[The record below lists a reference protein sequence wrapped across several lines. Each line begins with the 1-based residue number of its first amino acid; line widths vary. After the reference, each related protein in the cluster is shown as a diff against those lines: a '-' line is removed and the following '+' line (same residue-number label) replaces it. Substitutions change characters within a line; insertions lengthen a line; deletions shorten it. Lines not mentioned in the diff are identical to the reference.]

1 MIPLTPSASYLA
13 DGFVIISIS
22 CIAFAGINFKA
33 SVTSRFVGLLSI
45 NNVKLEFPLKLTF
58 PSISTLIEG
67 TFSNTST
74 ADSEAVVFKLLTSI
88 TFLSISYLT
97 KFLSLV
103 TSTSSSWLSMD
114 DKRILPKSK
123 LPFCGVILTES
134 MIFVSYPINENR
146 I

>member
-22 CIAFAGINFKA
+22 WIEFAGINFKA
-33 SVTSRFVGLLSI
+33 SVTSKFVGLLSI

-58 PSISTLIEG
+58 PSISTLIDG

-74 ADSEAVVFKLLTSI
+74 ADSEAVVFRLLTSI

-97 KFLSLV
+97 NGLSLV
-103 TSTSSSWLSMD
+103 ISTSSNWLSID
-114 DKRILPKSK
+114 DKRILPKSI
-123 LPFCGVILTES
+123 LLFCGCIFTES
-134 MIFVSYPINENR
+134 IIFVAYPINENR
-146 I
+146 T